1 MPILSNN
8 PMWEAFG
15 LRALPY
21 ALYGG
26 ADIGEC
32 VTTVEDYPARDVGA
46 WGEKPVRTGEGDDA
60 V

>member
-1 MPILSNN
+1 LIRLVLPNSLADMPILSSNV
-8 PMWEAFG
+8 MWEAFG

-32 VTTVEDYPARDVGA
+32 VTTIDRVVHGIRRE
-46 WGEKPVRTGEGDDA
+46 
-60 V
+60 